1 MEVVK
6 DNRCDVYLNHS
17 EREIHNNSVRNYIE
31 GVAIKTF
38 LVSDMYKVITEHEWY
53 ILLDMLTWGGMTS

>member
-31 GVAIKTF
+31 GVSIKTF
-38 LVSDMYKVITEHEWY
+38 LVSDMYKVITEHE
-53 ILLDMLTWGGMTS
+53 